1 MKLRNLPRYLRF
13 QAFDSS
19 TEQGRA
25 DERYRRTALTIMAN
39 VASRGLAMLVMILSV
54 KLTLPYLGAERF
66 GIWTTIASFAS
77 MLNLLDLGVG
87 NALINHTARAA
98 SSGDKKTLQQAICG
112 GLGLM
117 FLLGGAAAL
126 TLMLLAYTLPWE
138 VIIKTSNSTLQQEIP
153 VACAVFALL
162 FGLNLFTTGLQKVYT
177 GMQSA
182 YVGHLANTV
191 GSLGAA
197 VCLFYAAQQQ
207 AGIAQLLLATFGVQT
222 VASLALLPI
231 LRWQGYL
238 PLTDIGRAIANE
250 YRSLIQTSSL
260 FFILQ
265 IGVMIG
271 WGADHLIIANALGAA
286 QVAIFSVTQRL
297 FQFVTQPLGMINAP
311 LWSAYADAHARGDGS
326 FVRQTL
332 KRSLQLTATIAILGG
347 SLLVAFSTL
356 IIHIW
361 TNGQI
366 SVPLNLIILF
376 AIWTGCESLGSA
388 FAMLLN
394 GCGIVKPQIF
404 TSILLSVIALPV
416 KIAFLHTSGIVGM
429 QASYALMYVAIQLA
443 MYGVVF
449 RTSLQTLLAASSNT
463 KPETA

>member
-1 MKLRNLPRYLRF
+1 MNLRRLPRYLRL
-13 QAFDSS
+13 QAFDTS

-39 VASRGLAMLVMILSV
+39 IASKGLAMLVMILSV

-77 MLNLLDLGVG
+77 MLSLLDLGVG
-87 NALINHTARAA
+87 NALINHTAQAA
-98 SSGDKKTLQQAICG
+98 SHGDKKTLQQAICG

-117 FLLGGAAAL
+117 LLLGGAVAL
-126 TLMLLAYTLPWE
+126 VLTLLAYALPWAT
-138 VIIKTSNSTLQQEIP
+138 IIKTSDPTLQQEIP
-153 VACAVFALL
+153 AACAVFALL

-177 GMQSA
+177 GLQSA
-182 YVGHLANTV
+182 YIGHLANAV
-191 GSLGAA
+191 GSLGAG
-197 VCLFYAAQQQ
+197 VSLFYVTQQQ
-207 AGIAQLLLATFGVQT
+207 VGIAQLLLATLGVQT

-231 LRWQGYL
+231 LSRQGYFT
-238 PLTDIGRAIANE
+238 LTDIGEAITNE

-271 WGADHLIIANALGAA
+271 WGADHLIIANALGAS
-286 QVAIFSVTQRL
+286 QVAIFSITQRL

-311 LWSAYADAHARGDGS
+311 LWSAYADAHGRGDS
-326 FVRQTL
+326 AFVRQTL

-347 SLLVAFSTL
+347 SLLVVFSTS

-361 TNGQI
+361 TNNQI
-366 SVPLNLIILF
+366 SVPFNLILLF
-376 AIWTGCESLGSA
+376 AIWTCCESLGSA

-394 GCGIVKPQIF
+394 GCGIIRPQIV
-404 TSILLSVIALPV
+404 TVTLLSVIALPLKV
-416 KIAFLHTSGIVGM
+416 LLLHQTGIIGM
-429 QASYALMYVAIQLA
+429 QLA
-443 MYGVVF
+443 YTLTYIFIVTLMYGVIF
-449 RTSLQTLLAASSNT
+449 KNQLKTLWT
-463 KPETA
+463 